1 MSEVLE
7 NIVEELQLDR
17 SDWKLTKFGD
27 VTIQQKKKVDREN
40 TLLTRYIKG
49 EHMRSE
55 DLHIRE
61 WGNLTDEY
69 LGPAFIRKFE
79 KGDILY
85 GSRRTYLRKVAI
97 ADFDG
102 ITSNTT
108 FVIKANEKKLDKRL
122 LPFIM
127 LSEGFAENSIKNSK
141 GSVNPYVNWK
151 DLAKYEFL
159 LPPLDQQAELAELL
173 CAMDEVIE
181 RETELK
187 KKASIKYEVSK
198 SNLVLKGLNN
208 QITRSDKLKSD
219 VAEHWKIT
227 TIGEL
232 IRNKFI
238 IKVQDGNHGE
248 IHPKSSDYIDD
259 GIPFIMAN
267 TLINGKIDFDKS
279 KKLPQS
285 ITDSLRIG
293 FSYPNDILLSHKGT
307 VGEVA
312 IVSEKIKYPYVILTP
327 QVTRTNNKKLKH
339 KFLYYVFNSRYFQ
352 NQLLRLS
359 SQSTRAYVG
368 ITSQKSLK
376 IAIPYSIEEQN
387 KIINV
392 LSKVEKNL
400 KAINSKISSSKA
412 LQKSLINQVF

>member
-267 TLINGKIDFDKS
+267 TLINGKID
-279 KKLPQS
+279 
-285 ITDSLRIG
+285 
-293 FSYPNDILLSHKGT
+293 
-307 VGEVA
+307 EVA

-327 QVTRTNNKKLKH
+327 QVTLYRTNNKKLKH